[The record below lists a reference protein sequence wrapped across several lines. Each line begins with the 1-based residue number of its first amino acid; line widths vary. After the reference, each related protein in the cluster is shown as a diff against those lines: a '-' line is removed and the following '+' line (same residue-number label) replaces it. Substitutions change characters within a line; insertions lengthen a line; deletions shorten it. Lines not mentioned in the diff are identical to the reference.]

1 MKGIKLF
8 IFPTNCKAQK
18 ERAGQT
24 RRIKYMC
31 KVGWQALAPTP
42 IPTVSVCD
50 TLLSVHRATSGATS
64 HHSPSLST
72 SANLN
77 FTPSCLIFS
86 TYFNSQT
93 PHSKKEGNGFFSCTE
108 DNSISAV
115 TQENLGSAHYHGK
128 YVLSCNS
135 TSS

>member
-1 MKGIKLF
+1 M
-8 IFPTNCKAQK
+8 
-18 ERAGQT
+18 
-24 RRIKYMC
+24 Y

-42 IPTVSVCD
+42 IPMVSVCD

-72 SANLN
+72 SADLN

-93 PHSKKEGNGFFSCTE
+93 LHSKKEGNGFFPAQKTT
-108 DNSISAV
+108 A
-115 TQENLGSAHYHGK
+115 L
-128 YVLSCNS
+128 VL
-135 TSS
+135 